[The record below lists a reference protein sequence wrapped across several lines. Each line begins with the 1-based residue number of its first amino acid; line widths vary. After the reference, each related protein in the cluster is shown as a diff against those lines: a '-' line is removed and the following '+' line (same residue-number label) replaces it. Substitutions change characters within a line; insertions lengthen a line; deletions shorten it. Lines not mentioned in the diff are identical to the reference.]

1 MNEKAEKLTIVK
13 RIMGDYETDS
23 TLLQFPK
30 RRE

>member
-13 RIMGDYETDS
+13 RMRDYDTYS
-23 TLLQFPK
+23 ALLQFPK